1 MLRLAFPTLWCLS
14 PSWGVASP
22 DLLGGC
28 AGHVEAVWKP
38 GYFCLPLAA
47 AEAAALRS
55 LRVVPVRG
63 PAMGLSL
70 AGPSGVGIGLRALRR
85 FGVCGPGH

>member
-1 MLRLAFPTLWCLS
+1 M
-14 PSWGVASP
+14 
-22 DLLGGC
+22 GGC
-28 AGHVEAVWKP
+28 AGHVEAGREP
-38 GYFCLPLAA
+38 GSLCLPLAPA
-47 AEAAALRS
+47 VARALGS

-70 AGPSGVGIGLRALRR
+70 AGPSRFGLGLRALRW

>member
-1 MLRLAFPTLWCLS
+1 MCLS
-14 PSWGVASP
+14 
-22 DLLGGC
+22 
-28 AGHVEAVWKP
+28 
-38 GYFCLPLAA
+38 LAP
-47 AEAAALRS
+47 AEARELSA

-70 AGPSGVGIGLRALRR
+70 AGPSGFGLGLLALWW